1 MASVTPSDLG
11 HEEYGDIRRKLDSRR
26 AVAWALGIHP
36 ETLGKRERGEL
47 PISVEAGLALRFLWA
62 DGLPEAVRARL
73 SDDLLL
79 PEPSRWAK
87 PGELREA
94 FAILGW
100 NVTEGARQILGPGPG
115 PRSLMSRYLTGDRAC
130 PEKVARHVKRRLG
143 LAHADAWPVRAARE
157 WVAPSMG
164 GLDG

>member
-47 PISVEAGLALRFLWA
+47 PISTEAGLAIRYLWA
-62 DGLPEAVRARL
+62 DGLPEAVRSRL
-73 SDDLLL
+73 SDDLLR
-79 PEPSRWAK
+79 PPPSVWAK

-100 NVTEGARQILGPGPG
+100 TVTEGAAQILGPSAAA
-115 PRSLMSRYLTGDRAC
+115 RVAMSYYLNGHRPC

-143 LAHADAWPVRAARE
+143 LAHADAWPARE
-157 WVAPSMG
+157 AIEWKAAPMG